1 MAKSKAQRMREY
13 RERKKAELGEEW
25 LRRENRRVKSY
36 FVPVS
41 QLSKEK
47 TAKRRERNR
56 GNAQSYRAK
65 KQMKL
70 SDDNNTNVAI
80 VNNAGTSTSREDEN
94 GVSSTSDILNS
105 PLVVKLQAM
114 KSHSS
119 VGKKCTSRALAKAY
133 REIERLSDQKKDLS
147 RKLNSARKR
156 ISRFEKKKPMTPKS
170 KTDKLLRD
178 AGVSPRCRKELRK
191 KLLYAEVISEE
202 IKEAKR
208 KNPRKLR
215 EIDEVVSGKLIKK
228 YRQKSQLEKSTKSKK
243 YGHVHSKEMMKLRRT
258 REEIKWTKLK
268 NLIHEFLKRECF
280 LRKTMSPQPSSF
292 VGYIENYGIKLCRP
306 FKQQYSMG

>member
-1 MAKSKAQRMREY
+1 M
-13 RERKKAELGEEW
+13 
-25 LRRENRRVKSY
+25 
-36 FVPVS
+36 PVS
-41 QLSKEK
+41 QVSKEK

-56 GNAQSYRAK
+56 RNAQSYRAK

-70 SDDNNTNVAI
+70 SEDNNTNVAI

-105 PLVVKLQAM
+105 PLVVKLPAI

-119 VGKKCTSRALAKAY
+119 AGKKCTSRALAKAY

-147 RKLNSARKR
+147 RKLNSASKR
-156 ISRFEKKKPMTPKS
+156 ISRFEEKKKPMTPKS
-170 KTDKLLRD
+170 KTDKLPRD
-178 AGVSPRCRKELRK
+178 AGVSPRCKKELRK

-215 EIDEVVSGKLIKK
+215 EINVVVSGKLIKK
-228 YRQKSQLEKSTKSKK
+228 YRQKSQLEKSTNISRK
-243 YGHVHSKEMMKLRRT
+243 YGHHHHHHHHIRFRARFPLPRVGLFDKSSSKMSSPLRAILRVSRVH
-258 REEIKWTKLK
+258 I
-268 NLIHEFLKRECF
+268 
-280 LRKTMSPQPSSF
+280 
-292 VGYIENYGIKLCRP
+292 
-306 FKQQYSMG
+306 